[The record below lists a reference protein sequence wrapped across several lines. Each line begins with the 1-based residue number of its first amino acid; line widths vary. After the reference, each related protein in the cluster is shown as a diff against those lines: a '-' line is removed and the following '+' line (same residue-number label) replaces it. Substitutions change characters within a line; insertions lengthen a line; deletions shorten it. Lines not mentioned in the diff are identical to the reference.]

1 MDKPWEFKKSDER
14 SANTVPNFIIFCE
27 DKVSEPVYLKYF
39 ETSAIKI
46 NFAKEQKSMMAN
58 VLSAITQCKADGLM
72 GIKEGKDF
80 LTAEGTQVWCVFDR
94 DKEETPAKISRGNT
108 DFNQSINTAIAS
120 GINVAWSNDA
130 FELWILLHFE
140 DAEITNDEY
149 KERKKYYNRLTEIF
163 DNIENPN
170 EDLLKVKNY
179 QNWNYKSSLK
189 SENNF
194 RNIVR
199 NEIVSKT
206 KKAIERAEIL
216 EKFFNKEDIQNH
228 QKSPLTLM
236 HHLVKE
242 LIKQG
247 GRNIE

>member
-1 MDKPWEFKKSDER
+1 MDKPWELKKTDER

-27 DKVSEPVYLKYF
+27 DKISEPVYLKYF
-39 ETSAIKI
+39 ETSTIKI
-46 NFAKEQKSMMAN
+46 NFVKEQKSMMAN

-72 GIKEGKDF
+72 GLKDGRDY
-80 LTAEGTQVWCVFDR
+80 LTVEGTQVWCVFDR
-94 DKEETPAKISRGNT
+94 DKEKTHREIEKGNT
-108 DFNQSINTAIAS
+108 NFDQSINTAIAS

-140 DAEITNDEY
+140 DATTINDEY
-149 KERKKYYNRLTEIF
+149 KEREKYYNRLTEIF
-163 DNIENPN
+163 DSIEDPN
-170 EDLLKVKNY
+170 DDLIKVKNY
-179 QNWNYKSSLK
+179 KNWNYKSNLK

-199 NEIVSKT
+199 NEIVNKT
-206 KKAIERAEIL
+206 KEAIARAEVL
-216 EKFFNKEDIQNH
+216 ENNFESEIIQNH

-247 GRNIE
+247 GRV